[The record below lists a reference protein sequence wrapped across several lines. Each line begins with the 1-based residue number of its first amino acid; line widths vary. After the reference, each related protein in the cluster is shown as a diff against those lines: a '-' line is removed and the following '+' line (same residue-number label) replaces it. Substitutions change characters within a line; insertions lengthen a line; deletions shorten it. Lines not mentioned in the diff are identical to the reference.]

1 VATRL
6 VIDLNVEAASF
17 TFASRELRPETRQS
31 KIGTK
36 QMHRRIALAVLIVLT
51 LTGLA
56 RSEIFPER
64 PITLVV
70 NFAPGGLTDVPARM
84 IAPGMQTQLG
94 QPVVVVNK
102 AGASGVVGGS
112 YVVHAAPDGYTL
124 LVSGIS
130 EVQNLFYIH
139 VPYDVEKDFAPVGRV
154 ANGPPLV
161 LAVVGSS
168 PLKSVADLIT
178 YAKTNPS
185 KANVA
190 TTGPATSPAIALSQ
204 LNAAA
209 GTKIA
214 AIAYQG
220 SGPAAAA
227 VASGQVDAGFV
238 WLPSIAGMVEG
249 GKVRILAV
257 ATAERASVLP
267 DIPTLHE
274 LGYRNIDH
282 SAFVGLLAPSKT
294 PPAVIEKLNKALNEA
309 ITAPAFAEKLRAFG
323 MTIPAEPNTPESYG
337 AFITKQLANQ
347 RELATLSAAARKP

>member
-1 VATRL
+1 MYGRL
-6 VIDLNVEAASF
+6 LAA
-17 TFASRELRPETRQS
+17 
-31 KIGTK
+31 
-36 QMHRRIALAVLIVLT
+36 ALALFAM
-51 LTGLA
+51 GAAA
-56 RSEIFPER
+56 RAQAFPER
-64 PITLVV
+64 AITLVV

-84 IAPGMQTQLG
+84 IAPGMQALLG

-130 EVQNLFYIH
+130 EVQNMFYIQ
-139 VPYDVEKDFAPVGRV
+139 VPYDVEKDFVPVGRV

-168 PLKSVADLIT
+168 PFKTAADLVA
-178 YAKTNPS
+178 YAKANPAKTNI
-185 KANVA
+185 A
-190 TTGPATSPAIALSQ
+190 TTGPATSPAIALTQ

-209 GTKIA
+209 GTKMA

-238 WLPSIAGMVEG
+238 WLPSIAGMIEG

-257 ATAERASVLP
+257 ATAQRVSALP
-267 DIPTLHE
+267 NVPTLTE
-274 LGYRNIDH
+274 LGYGKFDH
-282 SAFVGLLAPSKT
+282 SAFVGLLAPRGT
-294 PPAVIEKLNKALNEA
+294 PQPVIQTLNKALNEA
-309 ITAPAFAEKLRAFG
+309 VAAPAFAEKLTRIRDDDPLAAQYTASLRDFYRPATRA
-323 MTIPAEPNTPESYG
+323 
-337 AFITKQLANQ
+337 
-347 RELATLSAAARKP
+347 SA

>member
-1 VATRL
+1 
-6 VIDLNVEAASF
+6 
-17 TFASRELRPETRQS
+17 
-31 KIGTK
+31 
-36 QMHRRIALAVLIVLT
+36 MYRRIVLAVLIVFT
-51 LTGLA
+51 FVGIA
-56 RSEIFPER
+56 RSETFPER

-84 IAPGMQTQLG
+84 IAPAMQTLLG

-139 VPYDVEKDFAPVGRV
+139 VPYDVEKDFVPIGKV

-168 PLKSVADLIT
+168 PLKSVADLIA
-178 YAKTNPS
+178 YAKANPS
-185 KANVA
+185 KANIA

-204 LNAAA
+204 LNTAA

-238 WLPSIAGMVEG
+238 WLPSIAGMLES

-257 ATAERASVLP
+257 ATAQRPSVLP
-267 DIPTLHE
+267 DTPTLDE
-274 LGYRNIDH
+274 LGYKNFDH
-282 SAFVGLLAPSKT
+282 SAFVGLLAPRDT
-294 PPAVIEKLNKALNEA
+294 PQAIIEKLNKALNEA
-309 ITAPAFAEKLRAFG
+309 VTVPGFAEKLRAFG
-323 MTIPAEPNTPESYG
+323 MTIPPQPNTPQSY
-337 AFITKQLANQ
+337 ASFITKQLANQ
-347 RELATLSAAARKP
+347 RELAKLSAGETKP

>member
-1 VATRL
+1 MY
-6 VIDLNVEAASF
+6 
-17 TFASRELRPETRQS
+17 
-31 KIGTK
+31 G
-36 QMHRRIALAVLIVLT
+36 RIVLAVLIVFT
-51 LTGLA
+51 LTGIA
-56 RSEIFPER
+56 RSQDFPER
-64 PITLVV
+64 PVTLVV

-84 IAPGMQTQLG
+84 IAPAMQTLLG

-139 VPYDVEKDFAPVGRV
+139 VPYDVEKDFVPIGKI

-168 PLKSVADLIT
+168 PLKSVADLIA
-178 YAKTNPS
+178 YAKANPS
-185 KANVA
+185 KTNIA

-204 LNAAA
+204 LNATA

-238 WLPSIAGMVEG
+238 WLPSIAGMIES

-257 ATAERASVLP
+257 ATARRASVLP
-267 DIPTLHE
+267 DIPTLDE
-274 LGYRNIDH
+274 LGYKNFDH
-282 SAFVGLLAPSKT
+282 SAFVGLLAPRQT
-294 PPAVIEKLNKALNEA
+294 PQPIIEKLNKALNDTIA
-309 ITAPAFAEKLRAFG
+309 APSFADKLNAFG
-323 MTIPAEPNTPESYG
+323 MTIPPQPNTPESYG
-337 AFITKQLANQ
+337 AFISTQLTNQ
-347 RELATLSAAARKP
+347 RELAKLSADDRKR

>member
-1 VATRL
+1 MYGRL
-6 VIDLNVEAASF
+6 LAA
-17 TFASRELRPETRQS
+17 
-31 KIGTK
+31 
-36 QMHRRIALAVLIVLT
+36 ALALFAM
-51 LTGLA
+51 GAAA
-56 RSEIFPER
+56 RAQAFPER
-64 PITLVV
+64 AITLVV

-84 IAPGMQTQLG
+84 IAPGMQALLG

-130 EVQNLFYIH
+130 EVQNMFYIQ
-139 VPYDVEKDFAPVGRV
+139 VPYEVEKDFVPVGRV

-168 PLKSVADLIT
+168 PFKTAADLVA
-178 YAKTNPS
+178 YAKANPAKTNI
-185 KANVA
+185 A
-190 TTGPATSPAIALSQ
+190 TTGPATSPAIALTQ

-209 GTKIA
+209 GTKMA

-238 WLPSIAGMVEG
+238 WLPSIAGMIEG

-257 ATAERASVLP
+257 ATAQRVSALP
-267 DIPTLHE
+267 NIPTLTE
-274 LGYRNIDH
+274 LGYGTFDH
-282 SAFVGLLAPSKT
+282 SAFVGLLAPRGT
-294 PPAVIEKLNKALNEA
+294 PQPVIQTLNKALNEA
-309 ITAPAFAEKLRAFG
+309 VAAPAFAEKLSAFG
-323 MTIPAEPNTPESYG
+323 MTIPAQPNTPQAY
-337 AFITKQLANQ
+337 ATFIDQQLAHQ
-347 RELATLSAAARKP
+347 RELAKLSAGDGKQ

>member
-1 VATRL
+1 MYGRL
-6 VIDLNVEAASF
+6 LAA
-17 TFASRELRPETRQS
+17 
-31 KIGTK
+31 
-36 QMHRRIALAVLIVLT
+36 ALALFAM
-51 LTGLA
+51 GAAA
-56 RSEIFPER
+56 RAQAFPER
-64 PITLVV
+64 AITLVV

-84 IAPGMQTQLG
+84 IAPGMQALLG

-130 EVQNLFYIH
+130 EVQNMFYIQ
-139 VPYDVEKDFAPVGRV
+139 VPYDVEKDFVPVGRV

-168 PLKSVADLIT
+168 PFKTAADLVA
-178 YAKTNPS
+178 YAKANPAKTNI
-185 KANVA
+185 A
-190 TTGPATSPAIALSQ
+190 TTGPATSPAIALTQ

-209 GTKIA
+209 GTKMA

-238 WLPSIAGMVEG
+238 WLPSIAGMIEG

-257 ATAERASVLP
+257 ATAQRVSALP
-267 DIPTLHE
+267 NIPTLTE
-274 LGYRNIDH
+274 LGYGTFDH
-282 SAFVGLLAPSKT
+282 SAFVGLLAPRGT
-294 PPAVIEKLNKALNEA
+294 PQPVIQTLNKALNEA
-309 ITAPAFAEKLRAFG
+309 VAAPAFAEKLTRIRDDDPLAAQYTASLRDFYRPATRA
-323 MTIPAEPNTPESYG
+323 
-337 AFITKQLANQ
+337 
-347 RELATLSAAARKP
+347 SA